1 MAPNQ
6 SRNTR
11 CDSLSE
17 LFLKACK
24 NGELAKVN
32 AAIVLEVDVNFKN
45 ENWLQN
51 GLILAIRGKH
61 EAVVDLLLSQPD
73 IDINAKSGRTFPLA
87 LAASLGLTSIVAKLG
102 QMATLQ
108 GVNDRAC
115 DESDDLTHRRPSDPW
130 KGLIGFGLL
139 ATPISLATKRGE
151 SAGFSEKRHFT
162 ANHRHK
168 IGITPFKC
176 TFNRF

>member
-6 SRNTR
+6 SCNTR

-17 LFLKACK
+17 LFLRACK
-24 NGELAKVN
+24 NGKVAKVN

-45 ENWLQN
+45 ENWPQS

-102 QMATLQ
+102 RMPSLQ
-108 GVNDRAC
+108 GVNERAQ
-115 DESDDLTHRRPSDPW
+115 DESD
-130 KGLIGFGLL
+130 IFGRIFGMSL
-139 ATPISLATKRGE
+139 ATPLSLAAKRG
-151 SAGFSEKRHFT
+151 R
-162 ANHRHK
+162 
-168 IGITPFKC
+168 
-176 TFNRF
+176 TF

>member
-1 MAPNQ
+1 MASIQ
-6 SRNTR
+6 GRNTR

-32 AAIVLEVDVNFKN
+32 AAIVLEVDVNLKN

-61 EAVVDLLLSQPD
+61 EAVVDILLSQPD

-102 QMATLQ
+102 RMPSLR
-108 GVNDRAC
+108 GVNERAA
-115 DESDDLTHRRPSDPW
+115 DESD
-130 KGLIGFGLL
+130 IFGR
-139 ATPISLATKRGE
+139 IFGS
-151 SAGFSEKRHFT
+151 SF
-162 ANHRHK
+162 
-168 IGITPFKC
+168 
-176 TFNRF
+176 

>member
-1 MAPNQ
+1 MFRLFTESDVSRAQNMAPIQ

-17 LFLKACK
+17 LFLKACN
-24 NGELAKVN
+24 NGEVAKVN
-32 AAIVLEVDVNFKN
+32 AAIVLEVDVNLKN

-61 EAVVDLLLSQPD
+61 EAVVDILLSQPD

-102 QMATLQ
+102 QMRSLQ
-108 GVNDRAC
+108 GVNERAC
-115 DESDDLTHRRPSDPW
+115 DGSDAFRSFFAF
-130 KGLIGFGLL
+130 FGL

-151 SAGFSEKRHFT
+151 SV
-162 ANHRHK
+162 
-168 IGITPFKC
+168 I
-176 TFNRF
+176 

>member
-1 MAPNQ
+1 MASIQ
-6 SRNTR
+6 GRNTR

-32 AAIVLEVDVNFKN
+32 AAIVLEVDVNLKN
-45 ENWLQN
+45 ENWPQSPP
-51 GLILAIRGKH
+51 LILAIRGKH

-102 QMATLQ
+102 RMPSLR
-108 GVNDRAC
+108 GVNERAA
-115 DESDDLTHRRPSDPW
+115 DESD
-130 KGLIGFGLL
+130 IFGR
-139 ATPISLATKRGE
+139 IFGS
-151 SAGFSEKRHFT
+151 SF
-162 ANHRHK
+162 
-168 IGITPFKC
+168 
-176 TFNRF
+176 